1 MNITNNRMISRCS
14 RYLFIKT
21 TQQNTACRCL
31 SNNALVHVSYDDK
44 PIEKRFIPMT
54 RRTLIRKVMDNTRL
68 VGRHEHEQFL
78 DFVNGLEASIS
89 KEFNGVLRELKV
101 INFTF

>member
-1 MNITNNRMISRCS
+1 
-14 RYLFIKT
+14 
-21 TQQNTACRCL
+21 
-31 SNNALVHVSYDDK
+31 
-44 PIEKRFIPMT
+44 
-54 RRTLIRKVMDNTRL
+54 MDNTRL